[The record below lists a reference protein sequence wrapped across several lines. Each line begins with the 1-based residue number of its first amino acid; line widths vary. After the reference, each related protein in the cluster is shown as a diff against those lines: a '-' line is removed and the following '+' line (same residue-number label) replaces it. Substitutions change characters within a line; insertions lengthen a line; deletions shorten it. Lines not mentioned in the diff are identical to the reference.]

1 MDIGYKDIS
10 RLDSEEQFMGRIN
23 RSGRKSGIVYFFD
36 LEHDVFIYGVDG
48 SPNIKKLLAE
58 TKAIVGTSSQSPTS
72 LGKETI
78 KVAYKM
84 LHHKKYKRSI
94 IVPTKLITKENIEE
108 YDITG
113 WQ

>member
-1 MDIGYKDIS
+1 MAHIIDLKTFTDDRGNLTVIEKVIPFDIK
-10 RLDSEEQFMGRIN
+10 RIF
-23 RSGRKSGIVYFFD
+23 Y
-36 LEHDVFIYGVDG
+36 IYGVDD

>member
-1 MDIGYKDIS
+1 M
-10 RLDSEEQFMGRIN
+10 
-23 RSGRKSGIVYFFD
+23 
-36 LEHDVFIYGVDG
+36 IYG
-48 SPNIKKLLAE
+48 SPNIKKLVAE

>member
-1 MDIGYKDIS
+1 
-10 RLDSEEQFMGRIN
+10 
-23 RSGRKSGIVYFFD
+23 
-36 LEHDVFIYGVDG
+36 
-48 SPNIKKLLAE
+48 
-58 TKAIVGTSSQSPTS
+58 
-72 LGKETI
+72 
-78 KVAYKM
+78 M

>member
-1 MDIGYKDIS
+1 M
-10 RLDSEEQFMGRIN
+10 
-23 RSGRKSGIVYFFD
+23 
-36 LEHDVFIYGVDG
+36 
-48 SPNIKKLLAE
+48 AE